1 MNFKIN
7 KKAFLDA
14 LVISNKALSPNTPLP
29 VLNGIYLEVQEE
41 SIILMSS
48 DSNISIRTEL
58 NNNVDKILKVSETGK
73 TVLDSKYLTEI
84 VRKIPGSEIS
94 IETVDGSIIGI
105 SGGSS
110 SFKLNCID
118 ADEYPRIDFSCN
130 SEPFVIEGK
139 ILKEVIDDTIF
150 ACSDSVVRPVLTGVN
165 FKAEGHNLRVSA
177 SDSYRVAIRNV
188 TLENEENFNI
198 TIPSK
203 HLNDV
208 YGSINEEDSVKIKI
222 DNQKIIFDFGNT
234 LVLTRLLDDEFP
246 NVSKLIPSSFM
257 QTLIV
262 NRSDFKAAIDSTS
275 FIKMDGKNIIK
286 MSINSQKMDIT
297 SFNAQSS
304 SFETLGIV
312 SYTGDPLEITCRGNY
327 LQDALN
333 TLKGDEVTLNF
344 CGPLKPIVM
353 TAESNKNL
361 LQLVSPFRSY

>member
-139 ILKEVIDDTIF
+139 ILK
-150 ACSDSVVRPVLTGVN
+150 
-165 FKAEGHNLRVSA
+165 
-177 SDSYRVAIRNV
+177 
-188 TLENEENFNI
+188 
-198 TIPSK
+198 
-203 HLNDV
+203 
-208 YGSINEEDSVKIKI
+208 
-222 DNQKIIFDFGNT
+222 
-234 LVLTRLLDDEFP
+234 
-246 NVSKLIPSSFM
+246 
-257 QTLIV
+257 
-262 NRSDFKAAIDSTS
+262 
-275 FIKMDGKNIIK
+275 
-286 MSINSQKMDIT
+286 
-297 SFNAQSS
+297 
-304 SFETLGIV
+304 
-312 SYTGDPLEITCRGNY
+312 
-327 LQDALN
+327 
-333 TLKGDEVTLNF
+333 
-344 CGPLKPIVM
+344 
-353 TAESNKNL
+353 
-361 LQLVSPFRSY
+361 